1 MFDFLPDGI
10 DPNLKI
16 VIYFLIL
23 VHLIAFSIWIFLFT
37 RSLGKKTDSF
47 D

>member
-1 MFDFLPDGI
+1 MFDFLPSGI

-16 VIYFLIL
+16 VIYVLIV
-23 VHLIAFSIWIFLFT
+23 VHLLAFGIWIALFA